1 MPDYGVTMRDASDFG
16 KPKWPWFIVVII
28 LVAGGSCLLLRKN
41 ADKDGKP
48 ADATEEI
55 LPPIDVAP
63 ASASNPSSSTTATAP
78 APATQPATPVPA
90 ETLAKIDAA
99 FRLADDDKLADAR
112 AALLAMLDDPS
123 AAGARARIESRLG
136 EINIELITTPHA
148 MPEKIDYAIAAGDQ
162 IRAIARKHG
171 TTRDL
176 VCKSNDI
183 HNPDIIKVGD
193 RLRILNNVSFAILV
207 NKTTNDLLLTM
218 NGKFFKRYVVST
230 GKYGKTPVG
239 TFKIT
244 VKEVEP
250 IWYIDGR
257 QIPFG
262 DKENILGTR
271 WMALEATG
279 DTMPA
284 SGYGIHGTW
293 DPDSLGKQASAGCVR
308 MRNSDVEELFMIVP
322 EGTPVTIVE

>member
-1 MPDYGVTMRDASDFG
+1 MPDYGVTMRDASDYG
-16 KPKWPWFIVVII
+16 RPKWPWVILAI
-28 LVAGGSCLLLRKN
+28 LVLAGGSWLLLRKHAEKQGQGN
-41 ADKDGKP
+41 APAATDEVLP
-48 ADATEEI
+48 PIADATGASGASS
-55 LPPIDVAP
+55 AP
-63 ASASNPSSSTTATAP
+63 TAP
-78 APATQPATPVPA
+78 AQPAAPVPA

-99 FRLADDDKLADAR
+99 FRMADDDQLADAR
-112 AALLAMLDDPS
+112 TALLALLDDAS
-123 AAGARARIESRLG
+123 ASGARARIESRLG
-136 EINIELITTPHA
+136 EIDIELVTTPHA

-162 IRAIARKHG
+162 IRTIARRYG

-176 VCKSNDI
+176 VIKSNGI
-183 HNPDIIKVGD
+183 RNPDVIKVGD
-193 RLRILNNVSFAILV
+193 RLRILDNVSFAILV
-207 NKTTNDLLLTM
+207 NKTSNDLLLTM
-218 NGKFFKRYVVST
+218 NGKFFKRYTVST

-257 QIPFG
+257 QIPYG

-271 WMALEATG
+271 WMAIEATG

-293 DPDSLGKQASAGCVR
+293 EPDSLGRQASAGCVR